1 MNVKIIGH
9 RLIDGTGSAALQRV
23 SIEVTGEKI
32 TSVGPAARVRSGA
45 VVRLD
50 SEGITLL
57 PGLIDAHAHL
67 ALVQM
72 GQSPAPA
79 AVVAARIF
87 QNCAR
92 ALDEG
97 FTVVRDLGG
106 ADGGL
111 AMAIDGGLV
120 RGPAVLPSGPVL
132 CQSGGHGDFTPCFG
146 LSAHQTIPG
155 LFDPSVCVNGPDAAR
170 SATRMAIKRGATQIK
185 VILNGGFFS
194 STPLQR
200 TFLTRDELEPVVIEA
215 TRSGIYVTAH
225 VHSLDALEMAVGAG
239 VGCIEHGTF
248 FGAPGAERLA
258 SAAVPLVPTLSS
270 VAMLEEKATEWGIP
284 AHSVLRAR
292 DALQANIVSLRQAR
306 DRGVLLG
313 LGSDLV
319 GADQRGRAR
328 EIVMRAE
335 LESPMQ
341 ALIAA
346 TAGNAEVI
354 RRKEDLGKI
363 APGFRANIIAVLGD
377 PLRDPAVLLD
387 ERNIVFVMKD
397 GVVVKNLVDD

>member
-1 MNVKIIGH
+1 
-9 RLIDGTGSAALQRV
+9 
-23 SIEVTGEKI
+23 
-32 TSVGPAARVRSGA
+32 
-45 VVRLD
+45 
-50 SEGITLL
+50 
-57 PGLIDAHAHL
+57 
-67 ALVQM
+67 
-72 GQSPAPA
+72 
-79 AVVAARIF
+79 
-87 QNCAR
+87 
-92 ALDEG
+92 
-97 FTVVRDLGG
+97 
-106 ADGGL
+106 
-111 AMAIDGGLV
+111 
-120 RGPAVLPSGPVL
+120 
-132 CQSGGHGDFTPCFG
+132 
-146 LSAHQTIPG
+146 
-155 LFDPSVCVNGPDAAR
+155 
-170 SATRMAIKRGATQIK
+170 MAIKRGATQIK

-200 TFLTRDELEPVVIEA
+200 TFLTRAELEPVVIEA

-248 FGAPGAERLA
+248 LGAVGAEWLA

-270 VAMLEEKATEWGIP
+270 VALLEEKAADWGIP

-292 DALQANIVSLRQAR
+292 DALQANIASMRQAR
-306 DRGVLLG
+306 ARGVLLG
-313 LGSDLV
+313 LGSDIV

-354 RRKEDLGKI
+354 RRKEELGKV

-387 ERNIVFVMKD
+387 ASNIVFVMKD
-397 GVVVKNLVDD
+397 GVVVKNLVGD